1 MVFWVTSSTHG
12 VHPPLHSTR
21 LLKCTSP
28 KQEPEYISLGSGGL
42 GEPEVGRYLGSFL
55 GPSGFVS
62 SPLPPAAHENTLPRA
77 AGMSA
82 PTMDTSRNF
91 LSPFVIALKVAE
103 LQSLPKFSSS
113 SLLFLRQLLFVP
125 FHLSAMPVHL
135 HESSQAHMSC
145 SYCYFALFSFTPN
158 QRTALSVLCSRR
170 IYSYAA
176 QNQTDASA
184 QDMPENT
191 IFQLCF
197 NSLAFIS
204 IFL

>member
-82 PTMDTSRNF
+82 PTMEQEF
-91 LSPFVIALKVAE
+91 PQPFCHCLEGGRAPITAQV
-103 LQSLPKFSSS
+103 QQF
-113 SLLFLRQLLFVP
+113 F
-125 FHLSAMPVHL
+125 
-135 HESSQAHMSC
+135 
-145 SYCYFALFSFTPN
+145 
-158 QRTALSVLCSRR
+158 TALSETAPLCPFPPL
-170 IYSYAA
+170 SYA
-176 QNQTDASA
+176 S
-184 QDMPENT
+184 P
-191 IFQLCF
+191 
-197 NSLAFIS
+197 SS
-204 IFL
+204 